1 MDENS
6 QDYRELTLEDI
17 IRMFRKRWKI
27 FLLVVIT
34 VVVITG
40 VYLFFATPIYEASVT
55 MKVEGSSKASL
66 NTIFMDSVSGGY
78 SSQDISTEVE
88 LIKSRS
94 NLEKVV
100 EELDLIER
108 MIEQQRIDEM
118 LHQGK
123 TMEDIRLS
131 LVRSLNSIITVSPVK
146 DTTIVRISVQQ
157 KNPVLAKDIAN
168 KLAIV
173 YNNKLAELAKRDV
186 SLRKGFIEDQVP
198 NLEEDLKEATNELR
212 EYKEETGIY
221 VLQEQARWI
230 LEMLSQ
236 YDEQFNSLQVQLEET
251 IAEKESYEKLL
262 DEFDSPEAERIKQK
276 WVKTSE
282 TLSRNPILSQL
293 KSKLVDLKVELASLR
308 QQYSET
314 DPKVVAKKTEITETE
329 KLIREQTE
337 EFILTAENQTLNPVY
352 QEILTGIISSE
363 SKVHVFEARIDA
375 VNELRK
381 EYEGQLSTLPK
392 IEQRLLELE
401 RKITVKENLY
411 TLLLEK
417 LEEAKIEEAAVIGN
431 AAVVDSAITPNSP
444 VKPNKKLSLAI
455 GGVLGIFL
463 GMLIIFLMEYLD
475 KTLKTEEEIERYGR
489 KNIIGRVPL
498 ISEEETEN
506 ELFVKN
512 KPVSP
517 QSEALKLTASNIEFM
532 MQDDKVLGITSV
544 TPLEGKTFISVNLA
558 YAFAS
563 KGNNVLLLDFDMR
576 RPRIEKILGL
586 ETKKEYKEMPGIADI
601 LTEDI
606 SLDKAVRHYDQ
617 NIDVVT
623 HGNIPPNPTI
633 LLSSKKLDEVL
644 GKFKELYDVIIVDTP
659 PALVTSDVSLM
670 GNRLDGIAMVVRPG
684 FAPRDGL
691 QISVKNLSNAGVK
704 VYGFIV
710 NGVEK
715 HTSNYYYYYYYYD
728 NKGKKKHRKKS
739 KNILDY
745 FRRNK

>member
-1 MDENS
+1 MEENS

-17 IRMFRKRWKI
+17 LRMFRKRWKI
-27 FLLVVIT
+27 FLAVVIV

-40 VYLFFATPIYEASVT
+40 IYLLVTTPIYEASVT
-55 MKVEGSSKASL
+55 VKVESSSKSSL

-78 SSQDISTEVE
+78 SSQNISTEIE

-100 EELDLIER
+100 EELNLVDR
-108 MIEQQRIDEM
+108 MIEQQRINEM
-118 LHQGK
+118 LQQGSS
-123 TMEDIRLS
+123 MEDIRSS
-131 LVRSLNSIITVSPVK
+131 LVKSLSNIITVSPVK
-146 DTTIVRISVQQ
+146 DTTIVRISVQH
-157 KNPVLAKDIAN
+157 KNPPLAKDIAN
-168 KLAIV
+168 TLAVV
-173 YNNKLAELAKRDV
+173 YNEKLAELAKRDV
-186 SLRKGFIEDQVP
+186 SMRKGFIESQIP

-212 EYKEETGIY
+212 AYKEETGIY

-236 YDEQFNSLQVQLEET
+236 YDGQYNSLQVQLEET
-251 IAEKESYEKLL
+251 LAEKESYEKLL
-262 DEFDSPEAERIKQK
+262 DEFDSPEAERLKQK

-293 KSKLVDLKVELASLR
+293 KSKLVDLKIELASLR
-308 QQYSET
+308 QQYSES
-314 DPKVVAKKTEITETE
+314 DPKVIAKKTEIAETE
-329 KLIREQTE
+329 NLIKEQTE
-337 EFILTAENQTLNPVY
+337 EFILTGESQTLNPVY

-363 SKVHVFEARIDA
+363 SKVHVFEARIAA

-381 EYEGQLSTLPK
+381 EYEGQLSKLPK

-417 LEEAKIEEAAVIGN
+417 LEEAKIEEAAVVGN
-431 AAVVDSAITPNSP
+431 AAVVDSAIIPQSP

-463 GMLIIFLMEYLD
+463 GMLAVFLMEYLD

-489 KNIIGRVPL
+489 KNVIGRVPL
-498 ISEEETEN
+498 IPEEELGN

-517 QSEALKLTASNIEFM
+517 QSEAIKLTASNIEFM
-532 MQDDKVLGITSV
+532 MHDDKVLGVTSV
-544 TPLEGKTFISVNLA
+544 TPKEGKTFISVNLA

-563 KGNNVLLLDFDMR
+563 KGKKVLILDFDMR

-586 ETKKEYKEMPGIADI
+586 KATKDNKELLGIADL
-601 LTEDI
+601 LTGNIPLNEVI
-606 SLDKAVRHYDQ
+606 NHYDA
-617 NIDVVT
+617 NIDVIT

-633 LLSSKKLDEVL
+633 LLSSKKMDEVL
-644 GKFKELYDVIIVDTP
+644 KNVKEMYDVIIVDTP
-659 PALVTSDVSLM
+659 PALVTSDVSLL
-670 GNRLDGIAMVVRPG
+670 GNKLDGVVMVVRPG
-684 FAPRDGL
+684 MAPRDGL
-691 QISVKNLSNAGVK
+691 QISIQNLSNTGVN

-710 NGVEK
+710 NGVER
-715 HTSNYYYYYYYYD
+715 HTSNYYYYYYYYS
-728 NKGKKKHRKKS
+728 NKGKKKRRKKS

-745 FRRNK
+745 FRGKK